1 VDIKAR
7 RKALGW
13 GRQELAERSG
23 VPKSVVALIERDE
36 WSEPDAISRVATIL
50 GLAEA
55 GSSDPRLP
63 PPLPP
68 KLRADGDA

>member
-1 VDIKAR
+1 MDIKTR

-13 GRQELAERSG
+13 GRQELAERAG

-36 WSEPDAISRVATIL
+36 WSEPDAIGRVATIL

-55 GSSDPRLP
+55 GASDPRLP
-63 PPLPP
+63 PPARPTEQ
-68 KLRADGDA
+68 AEGDA